1 MKIQYLSDL
10 HLEFD
15 SKRKVQVHP
24 EADVIV
30 LAGDIH
36 VKPTSLHKFFR
47 KLRLQK
53 DISTI
58 YILGNHEYYGHSF
71 APETVEE
78 YRKACVDSGVILLD
92 NQDVFI
98 DDVRFIGSTL
108 YSDISRPESA
118 FHVERLLTD
127 FRVVDGMSLNT
138 WQDRFNRDRKYLVDA
153 LEVNMSYSTV
163 VVTHFCPLW
172 MPDVID
178 PQFSGQ
184 MSNAGF
190 HSDLHRVIEQYQPEL
205 WIYGHTH
212 YNSPDVSIGRTRV
225 VCNQFGYPHEAM
237 TTPYKDIAI
246 VTCSKEL
253 LGLNNQCCSY
263 LLKRNFGCAP
273 P

>member
-10 HLEFD
+10 HLEFN

-24 EADVIV
+24 EADAIV

-53 DISTI
+53 DVSII
-58 YILGNHEYYGHSF
+58 YVLGNHEYYGHSF
-71 APETVEE
+71 TQETVDE
-78 YRKACVDSGVILLD
+78 YRKACVESGVTLLD

-127 FRVVDGMSLNT
+127 FKVVEGMSINA

-153 LEVNMSYSTV
+153 LNANSGYPTV

-190 HSDLHRVIEQYQPEL
+190 HSDLFNLIEQYQPDV
-205 WIYGHTH
+205 WIYGHSH
-212 YNSPDVSIGRTRV
+212 YNAPKVFVGKTRV
-225 VCNQFGYPHEAM
+225 VCNQIGYPHEAM
-237 TTPYKDIAI
+237 TRASEEMALIE
-246 VTCSKEL
+246 V
-253 LGLNNQCCSY
+253 
-263 LLKRNFGCAP
+263 
-273 P
+273 